1 MKLTKKL
8 LAAACA
14 SAAMLMSGVQAADSH
29 TITVNATVAG
39 TCKFNAGTSTVN
51 MTLDPTAVTTVS
63 QPASILYRCTK
74 GTAPGFAFSSGSTTS
89 ATGGNLVNGAESIPY
104 TYTSVA
110 GGSGTGLASGQEK
123 TLTVTVS
130 VDQTTAAN
138 VTPATYSDTIAIT
151 LTP

>member
-1 MKLTKKL
+1 
-8 LAAACA
+8 
-14 SAAMLMSGVQAADSH
+14 
-29 TITVNATVAG
+29 
-39 TCKFNAGTSTVN
+39 
-51 MTLDPTAVTTVS
+51 
-63 QPASILYRCTK
+63 
-74 GTAPGFAFSSGSTTS
+74 
-89 ATGGNLVNGAESIPY
+89 VNGAESIPY